1 MSDLFGRIGRSAAP
15 AATVDEM
22 MLYARR
28 LLFRASRWM
37 LAFRPQPL
45 AIAAEITRYTERVT
59 QLSTVMGGWYGASS
73 ARDVDERAASY
84 RERGVPD
91 DVAGEVAMSLHRF
104 CLLDIIDSAEIADR
118 DPAEVGELYFAVM
131 EHFGLEELLTAVS
144 DLDRGDRWHALAR
157 LALRDDMHG
166 ALRAIT
172 LKILEVS
179 EPDESSAEKI
189 DEWESS
195 QSSRLGRV
203 RTVLAEIT
211 ESGTQ
216 DLATLSVA
224 ARQLRSM
231 IR

>member
-1 MSDLFGRIGRSAAP
+1 
-15 AATVDEM
+15 
-22 MLYARR
+22 
-28 LLFRASRWM
+28 
-37 LAFRPQPL
+37 
-45 AIAAEITRYTERVT
+45 
-59 QLSTVMGGWYGASS
+59 MGGWFGASS

-131 EHFGLEELLTAVS
+131 EHFGLEQLLTAVS

-211 ESGTQ
+211 DSGTQ